1 MLNHSQEPPAA
12 TKASNQD
19 LKDMDVCFFNLQIE
33 TQNSKYGCLKDQW
46 LYPNQDQY
54 AKPKSGASSPHQC
67 PKSGL
72 QIEDREP
79 KFGKWVYQR
88 PVTISNSRSRCK
100 NQVGN
105 LQHPWKPQI
114 RTSRTWSSLHLQN
127 EKRAKNCIIGVSKT
141 SVHIKSKWRCKIPS
155 QEPPAPIKAPNMDVN
170 KNGCSRH
177 LQNRATIHNMGVL
190 KLNAT

>member
-1 MLNHSQEPPAA
+1 MFFAHSTSRYGAKNQIMGVPRTSDHINIKMLNPSQEPPASS
-12 TKASNQD
+12 KVPNQD

-72 QIEDREP
+72 KGFGCSLHLQIEDREP

-88 PVTISNSRSRCK
+88 PVTISNSRSRCIT
-100 NQVGN
+100 QVGN
-105 LQHPWKPQI
+105 LQHPSKSQI

-127 EKRAKNCIIGVSKT
+127 ENREP
-141 SVHIKSKWRCKIPS
+141 KIV
-155 QEPPAPIKAPNMDVN
+155 M
-170 KNGCSRH
+170 
-177 LQNRATIHNMGVL
+177 
-190 KLNAT
+190 